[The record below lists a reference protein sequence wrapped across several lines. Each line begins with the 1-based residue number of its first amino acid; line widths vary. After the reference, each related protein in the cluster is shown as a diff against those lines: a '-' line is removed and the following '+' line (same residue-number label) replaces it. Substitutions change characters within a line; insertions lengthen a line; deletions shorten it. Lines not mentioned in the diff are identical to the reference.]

1 MSAAALAWS
10 VALLVVGCL
19 AGLLLWRAQGQP
31 RDASRAGAGSQ
42 HRGSVRNGCRW
53 LAAAAVALGAGAA
66 AQEAFGGLMGG
77 AQPLRVADLIGL
89 AGLGALVIG
98 LASLTADSSPRPGML
113 ARMTT
118 SGSPAAP
125 RRTATRAMPGIAV
138 DSGLLVA
145 ALFVI
150 CWVTVFGPDY
160 AAVTGGP
167 ATFALQLIRP
177 LADLAALGLVL
188 RFVVR
193 DPRQALLPV
202 LALAVLAVGDALAVR
217 ARLGGMPP
225 GIGWYLPVLIAL
237 GLLAV
242 TPVRWRAIRDEAARP
257 AAPAPTPATSWS
269 NPATMPVLA
278 VAGAAA
284 IIVTGFALGGGSV
297 ASPALAVAAAIM
309 VLLLASRLA
318 SLDRRAAVVANS
330 AQLSE
335 RDFLALADRTIDA
348 VLVCD
353 LAGTIDYA
361 SPAVAE
367 YGYSPADL
375 VGTRLID
382 LVHPEDQASAIRAA
396 IGGLRAASA
405 GRVAAKA
412 GRVAADAGRVAAD
425 AGRVAANAGR
435 VAANAGRVAA
445 SPNAEAGVI
454 TFAGRVRGSD
464 GSWRH
469 VEASL
474 SAHIRPGEPA
484 RLLISA
490 RDVSD
495 RVELRRQIEHLTY
508 HDGLTGL
515 PNRAYI
521 TERLSGLRMMPGDG
535 PGRIVGAI
543 VVDIDGFAAVNELVG
558 RSGGDLLLAQVG
570 RRIKAVAP
578 GEATVARWGGDEF
591 AVLVV
596 DASAAAEVTEL
607 ARRLARA
614 VAEPFTAA
622 GTQVALTAS
631 VGVAAAEVGQR
642 TGPVPGQAGGQP
654 DLTRPEGAERAE
666 RDQAASVL
674 GEAHVAMCKAQAAG
688 GNRVEV
694 NACGLAD
701 PVGDHAGDPA
711 CAPTS

>member
-1 MSAAALAWS
+1 
-10 VALLVVGCL
+10 
-19 AGLLLWRAQGQP
+19 
-31 RDASRAGAGSQ
+31 
-42 HRGSVRNGCRW
+42 
-53 LAAAAVALGAGAA
+53 
-66 AQEAFGGLMGG
+66 
-77 AQPLRVADLIGL
+77 
-89 AGLGALVIG
+89 
-98 LASLTADSSPRPGML
+98 
-113 ARMTT
+113 
-118 SGSPAAP
+118 
-125 RRTATRAMPGIAV
+125 
-138 DSGLLVA
+138 
-145 ALFVI
+145 
-150 CWVTVFGPDY
+150 
-160 AAVTGGP
+160 
-167 ATFALQLIRP
+167 
-177 LADLAALGLVL
+177 
-188 RFVVR
+188 VR
-193 DPRQALLPV
+193 DPRHALLPV

-225 GIGWYLPVLIAL
+225 GIGWYLPVLAAL

-242 TPVRWRAIRDEAARP
+242 TPVRWRAIRDEAART

-269 NPATMPVLA
+269 SPATMPVLA
-278 VAGAAA
+278 IAGAAA
-284 IIVTGFALGGGSV
+284 IVVTGFALGGGSV

-318 SLDRRAAVVANS
+318 SLARRSAVAANS

-361 SPAVAE
+361 SLAVAE

-405 GRVAAKA
+405 GRVTASA
-412 GRVAADAGRVAAD
+412 GRVTASARRVAAS
-425 AGRVAANAGR
+425 AGP
-435 VAANAGRVAA
+435 VAA
-445 SPNAEAGVI
+445 SPNAGVGVI

-474 SAHIRPGEPA
+474 SAHVRPREPA

-521 TERLSGLRMMPGDG
+521 TERLSGLRITPGDG

-543 VVDIDGFAAVNELVG
+543 VVDLDGFAAVNERVG

-570 RRIKAVAP
+570 RRIKAVVP
-578 GEATVARWGGDEF
+578 GAATVARWGGDEF

-596 DASAAAEVTEL
+596 DARSAPEVTEL
-607 ARRLARA
+607 ARRLART
-614 VAEPFTAA
+614 VAEPLTAA

-642 TGPVPGQAGGQP
+642 AGPVPGQAGGQP
-654 DLTRPEGAERAE
+654 DPTRPEGAERAE

-694 NACGLAD
+694 NAVNACGLAD
-701 PVGDHAGDPA
+701 PVGDHAADPA
-711 CAPTS
+711 CAQTS